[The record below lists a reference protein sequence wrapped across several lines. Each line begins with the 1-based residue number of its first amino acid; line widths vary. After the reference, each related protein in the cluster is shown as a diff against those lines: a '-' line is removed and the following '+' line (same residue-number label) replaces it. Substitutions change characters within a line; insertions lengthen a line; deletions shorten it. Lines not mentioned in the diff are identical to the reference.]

1 MDGLALTLWPPTA
14 WHWLALGLV
23 LLSIEMMTGT
33 WDLLWVGLAAMFTSA
48 FAAFAPAGMAGWEG
62 QLIFFAIASTVLF
75 ITGRTLFRKMRED
88 VEEHPTLNKRMASTL
103 GQRGIVAEDFNG
115 GLGQI
120 KLGDTVW
127 SAQSVDGA
135 NLASRAAVIVEA
147 TEGTTLK
154 VRPA

>member
-23 LLSIEMMTGT
+23 LLSVEMMTGT
-33 WDLLWVGLAAMFTSA
+33 WDLLWIGLAAMFTSA

-135 NLASRAAVIVEA
+135 NLASGAAVIVEA

>member
-14 WHWLALGLV
+14 WHWLSLGLV
-23 LLSIEMMTGT
+23 LLSVEMMTGT

-135 NLASRAAVIVEA
+135 NLASGAAVIVEA